1 MGCMRLSTEAGRD
14 EVRALAVIHAALEA
28 GVRFFDTADAYCL
41 DDSEAGHNERLLRRA
56 LDAWRGDASGVRIA
70 TKGGLRRPGGRWL
83 NDARAR
89 HLRSACLASRL
100 ALGVPRIDLYQLH
113 APDPRVGIATSVR
126 ALLALQQDGVIDEI
140 GLCNVTLRQL
150 RDALDV
156 ARIASVQLELSP
168 VRDAG
173 FRSGVPEFCAANGI
187 ALIAHRPLG
196 GAAGRARLERDEP
209 LRELARKHAATP
221 QQLALAWLLDLSE
234 SLVPI
239 PGPTCV
245 ASARALARAFELRL
259 DDDDRG
265 RLDRRFPAGRL
276 LRVPRERRRPEAG
289 TDGEVVLVMGLPGA
303 GKSTLAHGLV
313 EQGYLRL
320 NRDAQGGSLA
330 DLLPPLE
337 RALAS
342 GTRRVVLDNTYLTRH
357 SRNAVIETVWRH
369 ALPARCVFLRTSL
382 EDAQLNAVERML
394 RRHGRL
400 LSPEELKAAAKSDPN
415 TFAPGVQFRH
425 QRELEPPEL
434 DEGFSRV
441 DEVAF
446 ERRPAAARARRALL
460 FWYDGVLRRSRS
472 GARTPE
478 SPDDVELL
486 PGRAQALRRAH
497 EQGLLLLGLSWHPEI
512 ATGTAT
518 QAQVE
523 ACFARTHE
531 LLGVPMEALY
541 CPHGDGPPTCW
552 CRKPLPGLG
561 AAFVER
567 HALDAPRCTYVGDD
581 PSDRALARRLG
592 FLYSDQR
599 EFFPPRGD

>member
-1 MGCMRLSTEAGRD
+1 
-14 EVRALAVIHAALEA
+14 
-28 GVRFFDTADAYCL
+28 
-41 DDSEAGHNERLLRRA
+41 
-56 LDAWRGDASGVRIA
+56 
-70 TKGGLRRPGGRWL
+70 
-83 NDARAR
+83 
-89 HLRSACLASRL
+89 
-100 ALGVPRIDLYQLH
+100 
-113 APDPRVGIATSVR
+113 
-126 ALLALQQDGVIDEI
+126 
-140 GLCNVTLRQL
+140 
-150 RDALDV
+150 
-156 ARIASVQLELSP
+156 
-168 VRDAG
+168 
-173 FRSGVPEFCAANGI
+173 
-187 ALIAHRPLG
+187 
-196 GAAGRARLERDEP
+196 
-209 LRELARKHAATP
+209 
-221 QQLALAWLLDLSE
+221 
-234 SLVPI
+234 
-239 PGPTCV
+239 
-245 ASARALARAFELRL
+245 
-259 DDDDRG
+259 
-265 RLDRRFPAGRL
+265 
-276 LRVPRERRRPEAG
+276 
-289 TDGEVVLVMGLPGA
+289 LPGA
-303 GKSTLAHGLV
+303 GKSTLAHALV

-320 NRDAQGGSLA
+320 NRDEQGGSLA

-357 SRNAVIETVWRH
+357 SRNAVIETAWRH
-369 ALPARCVFLRTSL
+369 GLPARCVFLRTSL

-394 RRHGRL
+394 QRHGRL

-434 DEGFSRV
+434 GEGFSRV

-446 ERRPAAARARRALL
+446 ERRAAAARARGALL

-472 GARTPE
+472 GARTPAC
-478 SPDDVELL
+478 PDDVELL

-518 QAQVE
+518 PAQVE

-561 AAFVER
+561 AAFIQR

-581 PSDRALARRLG
+581 PADRALARRLG